1 MTLSGKGNDDT
12 MTELIPV
19 DHVGSIDGIRLAN
32 FQIRDAGSV
41 GCSIT
46 GLPGYPV
53 RNVWLS
59 NISIHHQGGVTVSDL
74 SAINDA
80 IADEKEKA
88 YPEATMWGN
97 LPAKGFYLRHTR
109 NVHFDNVT
117 VLTDAPDAR
126 PDFVRDDAE

>member
-1 MTLSGKGNDDT
+1 MGR
-12 MTELIPV
+12 
-19 DHVGSIDGIRLAN
+19 IDGIRLDN
-32 FQIRDAGSV
+32 FLIRNAGPV

-59 NISIHHQGGVTVSDL
+59 NISIHHQGGVKESDL
-74 SAINDA
+74 KVINDSVA
-80 IADEKEKA
+80 NEKENV

-109 NVHFDNVT
+109 NVHFDNVEVIT
-117 VLTDAPDAR
+117 KTPDAR
-126 PDFVRDDAE
+126 PDFVLSDTED